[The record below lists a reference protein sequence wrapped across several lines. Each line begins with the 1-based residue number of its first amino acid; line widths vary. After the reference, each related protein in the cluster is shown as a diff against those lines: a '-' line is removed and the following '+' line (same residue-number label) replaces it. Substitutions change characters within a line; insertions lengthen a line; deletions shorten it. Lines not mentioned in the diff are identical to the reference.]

1 MTPVNQI
8 QSDFQ
13 NYLIKL
19 TADGSPTLQTQQKN
33 QESMHHSGGAYS
45 ETQLIYGQMIAD
57 CLRQGGRRFLITGLG
72 LGYIEWTLI
81 DQVLKAA
88 VDPSQVFI
96 VSIENDLDLVNS
108 QKNFISGKTDSQT
121 LKIAS
126 RFFTDFLDIQKI
138 LDEKFMNGSW
148 QIISDLNQISES
160 ASKTLAGFSE
170 QRFQGIC
177 YDFYSSKQDPHLWSE
192 DFLKNFLAQFADPN
206 GCYFSTYACTGA
218 LKRALLQQNFT
229 VIKKPGFCQKRDSTF
244 AYNFKNSL

>member
-8 QSDFQ
+8 QSDFH

-19 TADGSPTLQTQQKN
+19 TADGSPTLQTQDKN

-45 ETQLIYGQMIAD
+45 ETQLIYGQMIAE
-57 CLRQGGRRFLITGLG
+57 CLRRGGRRFLITGLG

-81 DQVLKAA
+81 DQVFKAA
-88 VDPSQVFI
+88 VDPSQVFL
-96 VSIENDLDLVNS
+96 VSVENDPILVNS
-108 QKNFISGKTDSQT
+108 QRNFISGNLDSVT
-121 LKIAS
+121 LKTAS
-126 RFFTDFLDIQKI
+126 QFFTDFLEIQKI
-138 LDEKFMNGSW
+138 LERKLMDGSW
-148 QIISDLNQISES
+148 QIVTDLNQFSES

-192 DFLKNFLAQFADPN
+192 DFLKSFLAQFADPN

-229 VIKKPGFCQKRDSTF
+229 VIKKPGFCQKRDSTL
-244 AYNFKNSL
+244 AYNYKNSL